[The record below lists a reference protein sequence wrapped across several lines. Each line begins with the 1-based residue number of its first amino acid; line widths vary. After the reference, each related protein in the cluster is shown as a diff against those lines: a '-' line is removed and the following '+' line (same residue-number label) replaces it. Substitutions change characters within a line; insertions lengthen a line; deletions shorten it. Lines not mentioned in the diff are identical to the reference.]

1 MFVFEEHR
9 LVQEPTVL
17 SRSQDVMNALY
28 GEMCLCLEG
37 EFWL

>member
-1 MFVFEEHR
+1 MFAVEGHR
-9 LVQEPTVL
+9 LVQEPAAL

-28 GEMCLCLEG
+28 GEMYLCLEG